1 MKFHQI
7 ALTCAALLISLQI
20 SGQVSIQPQHYSV
33 AISNQT
39 LDPKLVEV
47 IDGIATVHYSLNS
60 SPLNGSPYL
69 TDEFVPGTMETLN
82 GAVIEGMKYR
92 YNIYNDEMQFIIGT
106 DTASINKPLAVRSI
120 EMDHKK
126 FVYEVYRV
134 SEQMV
139 AAGYFELLSEGDMS
153 LLFRRQ
159 MELEYDNY
167 VPNYGGGGGTKEFM
181 LKNDNHFY
189 VKLHDGAAQKVYNRK
204 DFLEAIP
211 PDLQERVKQFIKENK
226 FSVRK
231 QEDLMALVVYYNS
244 LY

>member
-1 MKFHQI
+1 MKFHQT
-7 ALTCAALLISLQI
+7 ALIFFAFLFSHQI
-20 SGQVSIQPQHYSV
+20 RGQVSIQPQHYSV

-47 IDGIATVHYSLNS
+47 IDGIATVHYSMNS

-69 TDEFVPGTMETLN
+69 TDDFVPGTMETLN
-82 GAVIEGMKYR
+82 GTVIDGMKYR

-134 SEQMV
+134 SEQAV
-139 AAGYFELLSEGDMS
+139 AAGYFEMVINGDMS

-181 LKNDNHFY
+181 LKNDNSLY
-189 VKLHDGAAQKVYNRK
+189 VKLHDGAARRVYNRK

-211 PDLQERVKQFIKENK
+211 PDLHSRVKQFIKENRI
-226 FSVRK
+226 SVRK
-231 QEDLMALVVYYNS
+231 QEDLMALVNYYNS